1 MRKVTTILFFLLLLN
16 GFSALAQTQIPLNEP
31 LDRFQ
36 RYVGTGVSAPTGL
49 LEQFGRRGFH
59 FWGRVGYSVTAG
71 TELTF
76 GPEYHTFDRDNR
88 GQFGTYGGRFYT
100 LMLGMDLKYNLGNDR
115 ELRNPFIFVGMGWA
129 FMEVLP
135 LTTPQTGTRR
145 FETAEGVYLE
155 GGAGIELDWVFLQAK
170 VVRIPKRYI
179 GDKLTHFPISV
190 GLKF

>member
-1 MRKVTTILFFLLLLN
+1 MRKVTTFLFFLILLN

-31 LDRFQ
+31 IDRFR
-36 RYVGTGVSAPTGL
+36 RYVGAGVSAPTGL

-59 FWGRVGYSVTAG
+59 FWGRVGYSVTAN

-76 GPEYHTFDRDNR
+76 GPDYHTFDRDNR

-115 ELRNPFIFVGMGWA
+115 ELRNPYIFVGMGWA

-135 LTTPQTGTRR
+135 LTTLQTGTRR
-145 FETAEGVYLE
+145 SETAESVYLE

-170 VVRIPKRYI
+170 VVRIPKRYV
-179 GDKLTHFPISV
+179 GDKLTHFPISI